1 MLPNQDTE
9 YTILKSLGD
18 AYLQVAQGQ
27 RDAVTADDKNRWSVS
42 ESEGI
47 VVSPGG
53 KMGRDD
59 KESSEAHGDGS
70 DRQGPPKVKNL
81 EKGTD
86 KDAAKYD
93 QKGKVN
99 PGEMQR
105 MEKTLGK
112 DSAAFKAWK
121 KQKGLSEDKAEEVSE
136 AMRPGEL
143 QRKMAAKMHDPYV
156 RGGSK
161 TRGQAHN
168 IAVRGDVSTGDPAI
182 KSRGGDPKKAKGM
195 GYGDQGAGNAAA
207 RKAGN
212 EPMRG
217 NRDPRPK
224 NESYRGMTVG
234 EILSEN
240 SEGV

>member
-9 YTILKSLGD
+9 YTVLKSLGD

-27 RDAVTADDKNRWSVS
+27 RDAVAADDQDRWS
-42 ESEGI
+42 E
-47 VVSPGG
+47 
-53 KMGRDD
+53 
-59 KESSEAHGDGS
+59 
-70 DRQGPPKVKNL
+70 
-81 EKGTD
+81 
-86 KDAAKYD
+86 
-93 QKGKVN
+93 
-99 PGEMQR
+99 
-105 MEKTLGK
+105 
-112 DSAAFKAWK
+112 
-121 KQKGLSEDKAEEVSE
+121 EEVSE
-136 AMRPGEL
+136 AMRPGER